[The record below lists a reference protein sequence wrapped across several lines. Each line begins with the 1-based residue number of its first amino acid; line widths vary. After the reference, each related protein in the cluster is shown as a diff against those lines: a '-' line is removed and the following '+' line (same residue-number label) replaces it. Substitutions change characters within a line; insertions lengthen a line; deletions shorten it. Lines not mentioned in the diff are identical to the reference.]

1 MITLVERTLFITLK
15 IHLSTEKPKCR
26 KSKVTC
32 LKQGRWVG
40 GNETTSFA
48 IIKSSDTSRARWAA
62 MSCFVRVSWG
72 LRRCA
77 WFSCWTLSSYW
88 KRHPLMSLL
97 YIFSVTRCSKWLPW
111 SIQYVDQKGMLLI
124 LYGTM
129 NILSKIVI
137 EFFVISLR
145 NAHFMC

>member
-15 IHLSTEKPKCR
+15 IQLSTEKPKCR
-26 KSKVTC
+26 KSKVTFKARSAGWRKWNDFFC
-32 LKQGRWVG
+32 DHKIEWH
-40 GNETTSFA
+40 
-48 IIKSSDTSRARWAA
+48 KPRWAA